1 MLEAGGL
8 LQTWVLSELP
18 HDWQD
23 LKGLDIA
30 DSNSVAAEQLADHRL
45 AYLDYEGPVSG
56 DRGAVKRLDFGSY
69 VTREQTPGRWLID
82 LAGQAIRGEIE
93 LQRTAGS
100 ASQWQ
105 LSFRPPAPLA
115 V

>member
-1 MLEAGGL
+1 M

-23 LKGLDIA
+23 LKGPDIA
-30 DSNSVAAEQLADHRL
+30 DSNLVAAEQLADHRL

-69 VTREQTPGRWLID
+69 VAREQTPGRWLID